1 MKNNN
6 LKPENKKEWS
16 ILILL
21 VIGIQL
27 LGIIWTPFTVTQ
39 VNSWYETLEKPFFN
53 PPGWVFGPVWTVLYL
68 IIAFVAFYIYKNKT
82 DSKTKYLFNTQLLLN
97 FLWTPFFFIAHQIEL
112 ALVIIIAL
120 LSTIIAIQIKLFQK
134 TKVLASLWCLYLLW
148 VLFATILNTYIVLL
162 N

>member
-1 MKNNN
+1 MKLNEVI
-6 LKPENKKEWS
+6 PGNKKEWS

-53 PPGWVFGPVWTVLYL
+53 PPGWIFGPVWTILYF
-68 IIAFVAFYIYKNKT
+68 IIALVAFYIYKNKT

-134 TKVLASLWCLYLLW
+134 TKVLASLWFLYLLW
-148 VLFATILNTYIVLL
+148 VLFATLLNTSILILN
-162 N
+162 

>member
-1 MKNNN
+1 MKLNEVI
-6 LKPENKKEWS
+6 PGNKKEWS

-39 VNSWYETLEKPFFN
+39 VNSWYETLEKPVFN
-53 PPGWVFGPVWTVLYL
+53 PPGWIFGPVWTILYF
-68 IIAFVAFYIYKNKT
+68 IIALVAFYIYKNKT

-134 TKVLASLWCLYLLW
+134 TKVLASLWFLYLLW
-148 VLFATILNTYIVLL
+148 VLFATLLNTSILILN
-162 N
+162 

>member
-1 MKNNN
+1 MKLNEVI
-6 LKPENKKEWS
+6 PGNKKEWS

-27 LGIIWTPFTVTQ
+27 LGIIWAPFTVTQ

-53 PPGWVFGPVWTVLYL
+53 PPGWIFGPVWTILYF
-68 IIAFVAFYIYKNKT
+68 IIALVAFYIYKNKT

-134 TKVLASLWCLYLLW
+134 TKVLASLWFLYLLW
-148 VLFATILNTYIVLL
+148 VLFATLLNTSILILN
-162 N
+162 